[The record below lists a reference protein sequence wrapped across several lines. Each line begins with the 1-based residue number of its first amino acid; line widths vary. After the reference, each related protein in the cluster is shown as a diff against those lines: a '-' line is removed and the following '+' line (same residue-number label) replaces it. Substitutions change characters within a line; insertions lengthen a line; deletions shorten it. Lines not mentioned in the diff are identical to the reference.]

1 VASKEV
7 RKAFLQATNDAGPK
21 GENGLVGEPGLGGLY
36 GATALETKK
45 SEQVQKRSLQRERR
59 GFGGGGGGGIR
70 RFPTPTPR
78 TITIEVPKYINTNIV
93 RNLIPSTKRAPP
105 GDRPSSLN
113 SENLKL
119 PTDLEHLPI
128 RPMFD
133 NYLIYFPTLKSKIK
147 IQTLVDASLFEKLN
161 DSAYVNEIL
170 DLYDNLA

>member
-1 VASKEV
+1 M
-7 RKAFLQATNDAGPK
+7 RKTFLQAPNDAGTK

-45 SEQVQKRSLQRERR
+45 SEQVKKRSLQRERR
-59 GFGGGGGGGIR
+59 GGGGGTKVVYRDVIK
-70 RFPTPTPR
+70 TVE
-78 TITIEVPKYINTNIV
+78 IPKFVNTNIV
-93 RNLIPSTKRAPP
+93 RNMIPSTKRAPP
-105 GDRPSSLN
+105 GDRPSDLN

-133 NYLIYFPTLKSKIK
+133 NYLVHFPSFKNKIK
-147 IQTLVDASLFEKLN
+147 IQTLLDASLFEKLN
-161 DSAYVNEIL
+161 DSAYVSEIL